1 MSIAVSGDPVSGVA
15 ENLRAARA
23 AVPECPCRRPGAL
36 RLRRV
41 TSGALRAALRHLG
54 ALAEPCR
61 AGVPDAHRLDRA
73 ARRRD
78 LFARACERGFRAG
91 AGEDRFRF
99 ARRCATMRETPVASK
114 DENKNPEL
122 FGPYEVYERLG
133 VGGMATVHRAKK
145 QGIEGFERV
154 VALKRMLSHLADDE
168 TFIQSFVREARL
180 ASQLQH
186 GNIIH
191 IYDLGRVGRV
201 YYIAME
207 YIRGRD
213 LRKILK
219 QTAYATGPMPLAMM
233 LMLARQLC
241 DALDYAHG
249 LADETGE
256 PLGLVHRD
264 VSPSNIL
271 IAADGHLKI
280 IDFGIAKATSSSLRT
295 LSGRVKG
302 KFAYMAP
309 EAIHGKQLD
318 RRTDIFAVG
327 TVAHEML
334 TARPLFA
341 TKNQFDTIRRITQEE
356 VKPPSHYNPE
366 CPPELDEIIMTALAK
381 SPDER
386 WQTAGAMHRALDH
399 VAKKHGLQTTNR
411 EIAEWL
417 EWAFQQPL
425 QQKRVELTHRT
436 DVDVVK
442 ANEPAVK
449 EPTVKE
455 PTLKSGPVVP
465 VENLDSASIELVW
478 GGRVGGRSRRD
489 SGGPGELVDAPYAV
503 DDRGSQP
510 VPVQSLA
517 EAGSGAV
524 HSFPLHA
531 GARDG
536 SQPYRMPTP
545 VPPIP
550 IGPAVSEGSRPVS
563 RPIDAREA
571 AGQST
576 MLGVAP
582 PPLRHSTKPTSAPQ
596 PVFGPPGTTGS
607 GPVSTPSLPPPQRTT
622 PHMRNAPERPRPQ
635 PPQGQSSARTLVQIL
650 LVLALCVGAAVG
662 GYFIVLAVFGN

>member
-1 MSIAVSGDPVSGVA
+1 VSFGAV
-15 ENLRAARA
+15 AA
-23 AVPECPCRRPGAL
+23 
-36 RLRRV
+36 
-41 TSGALRAALRHLG
+41 TSG
-54 ALAEPCR
+54 
-61 AGVPDAHRLDRA
+61 
-73 ARRRD
+73 
-78 LFARACERGFRAG
+78 
-91 AGEDRFRF
+91 FRF
-99 ARRCATMRETPVASK
+99 ARQCVTMRQSTVASNEEK
-114 DENKNPEL
+114 KKPEL
-122 FGPYEVYERLG
+122 FGPYEVFERIG

-207 YIRGRD
+207 YVRGRD

-233 LMLARQLC
+233 LMLAHQLC

-249 LADETGE
+249 LADEAGE

-309 EAIHGKQLD
+309 EAIQGKQLD

-327 TVAHEML
+327 IVAHEML

-341 TKNQFDTIRRITQEE
+341 TKNQFETIRKITQEE
-356 VKPPSHYNPE
+356 VKPPSFYNPE

-411 EIAEWL
+411 EVAEWI

-425 QQKRVELTHRT
+425 QSKRI
-436 DVDVVK
+436 
-442 ANEPAVK
+442 EPAIKTAV
-449 EPTVKE
+449 ERPQGKE

-465 VENLDSASIELVW
+465 MENLDSASIELVW
-478 GGRVGGRSRRD
+478 GGQQVGRGQRGSGPVNGDALD
-489 SGGPGELVDAPYAV
+489 SPPHAV
-503 DDRGSQP
+503 DDGRGSQP
-510 VPVQSLA
+510 MAFPAMSEPASGQQGVPVAMGGPAS
-517 EAGSGAV
+517 
-524 HSFPLHA
+524 
-531 GARDG
+531 DG
-536 SQPYRMPTP
+536 SQPYARL
-545 VPPIP
+545 
-550 IGPAVSEGSRPVS
+550 PASDSSQPHARVAALHGSGQIVASMGGTDSRPVQ
-563 RPIDAREA
+563 RPTDPRQS

-582 PPLRHSTKPTSAPQ
+582 PPGQGWR
-596 PVFGPPGTTGS
+596 PPKGADS
-607 GPVSTPSLPPPQRTT
+607 GLIGMPPSTPAPPAQPSPSPGLSSPRPVRRPT
-622 PHMRNAPERPRPQ
+622 PEMRNAPTLPRPTLEA
-635 PPQGQSSARTLVQIL
+635 PRSPLRTTLQIA
-650 LVLALCVGAAVG
+650 LVLVLCAGAAVG
-662 GYFIVLAVFGN
+662 GYFIVLAIFGG

>member
-1 MSIAVSGDPVSGVA
+1 M
-15 ENLRAARA
+15 
-23 AVPECPCRRPGAL
+23 
-36 RLRRV
+36 
-41 TSGALRAALRHLG
+41 
-54 ALAEPCR
+54 
-61 AGVPDAHRLDRA
+61 
-73 ARRRD
+73 
-78 LFARACERGFRAG
+78 
-91 AGEDRFRF
+91 
-99 ARRCATMRETPVASK
+99 
-114 DENKNPEL
+114 
-122 FGPYEVYERLG
+122 
-133 VGGMATVHRAKK
+133 
-145 QGIEGFERV
+145 

-168 TFIQSFVREARL
+168 TFIKSFVREARL

-191 IYDLGRVGRV
+191 IYDLGRVDRV

-249 LADETGE
+249 LEDENGE

-309 EAIHGKQLD
+309 EAIQGKQLD

-341 TKNQFDTIRRITQEE
+341 TKNQFDTIRKITQEQ
-356 VKPPSHYNPE
+356 VKRPSHYNPE

-386 WQTAGAMHRALDH
+386 WQSAGAMHRALDH
-399 VAKKHGLQTTNR
+399 VARKHGLQTTNR
-411 EIAEWL
+411 EIAEWM

-425 QQKRVELTHRT
+425 QPRRVELHR
-436 DVDVVK
+436 
-442 ANEPAVK
+442 AEAAPAK
-449 EPTVKE
+449 VKE

-478 GGRVGGRSRRD
+478 GGRGSGRSRRD
-489 SGGPGELVDAPYAV
+489 SGNSGSGGIPDAATPR
-503 DDRGSQP
+503 DDRASQP
-510 VPVQSLA
+510 IPILDPGSGP
-517 EAGSGAV
+517 GSGAV
-524 HSFPLHA
+524 AA
-531 GARDG
+531 GVPRPASGGAGSQRYHGMPAQNPTPSVASLAARDV
-536 SQPYRMPTP
+536 R
-545 VPPIP
+545 PP
-550 IGPAVSEGSRPVS
+550 A
-563 RPIDAREA
+563 DAQG

-582 PPLRHSTKPTSAPQ
+582 PPVTGRRSKTTSAPE
-596 PVFGPPGTTGS
+596 VAYAPPGTTGS
-607 GPVSTPSLPPPQRTT
+607 APMMPLAPPQRTT
-622 PHMRNAPERPRPQ
+622 PPVRSVPELPRPY
-635 PPQGQSSARTLVQIL
+635 PTESRSSLRSVLQIA
-650 LVLALCVGAAVG
+650 LVLALCGAAAVG
-662 GYFIVLAVFGN
+662 GYFIVLALFGS

>member
-1 MSIAVSGDPVSGVA
+1 
-15 ENLRAARA
+15 
-23 AVPECPCRRPGAL
+23 
-36 RLRRV
+36 
-41 TSGALRAALRHLG
+41 
-54 ALAEPCR
+54 
-61 AGVPDAHRLDRA
+61 
-73 ARRRD
+73 
-78 LFARACERGFRAG
+78 
-91 AGEDRFRF
+91 
-99 ARRCATMRETPVASK
+99 MRQTPVASK
-114 DENKNPEL
+114 DENNKPEL
-122 FGPYEVYERLG
+122 FGPYEVYERIG

-168 TFIQSFVREARL
+168 TFIKSFVREARL

-207 YIRGRD
+207 YVRGRD

-219 QTAYATGPMPLAMM
+219 QSAYATGPMPLAMM
-233 LMLARQLC
+233 LMLTHQLC
-241 DALDYAHG
+241 DALDYAHD
-249 LADETGE
+249 LADENGE

-309 EAIHGKQLD
+309 EAIQGKQLD

-327 TVAHEML
+327 IVAHEML

-341 TKNQFDTIRRITQEE
+341 TKNQFDTIRKITQEQ
-356 VKPPSHYNPE
+356 VKPPSYYNPE
-366 CPPELDEIIMTALAK
+366 VPRDLDEIIMTALAK

-411 EIAEWL
+411 EVAEWI

-425 QQKRVELTHRT
+425 QSKRVEPVQKTEVER
-436 DVDVVK
+436 
-442 ANEPAVK
+442 PRG
-449 EPTVKE
+449 KE

-478 GGRVGGRSRRD
+478 GGRVIGRSRRD
-489 SGGPGELVDAPYAV
+489 SGGPASGDAQDGSPLPV
-503 DDRGSQP
+503 DDARGSQP

-517 EAGSGAV
+517 DPGSGPGVPVA
-524 HSFPLHA
+524 SS
-531 GARDG
+531 GSDS
-536 SQPYRMPTP
+536 SQPYAR
-545 VPPIP
+545 VPALQGAAPLSL
-550 IGPAVSEGSRPVS
+550 GAPADSRPVS
-563 RPIDAREA
+563 RPPDPRMA

-582 PPLRHSTKPTSAPQ
+582 PPGWRSKTTSAPEMA
-596 PVFGPPGTTGS
+596 VPGAGATTAPSATPASRS
-607 GPVSTPSLPPPQRTT
+607 GQRNTPAPRDVPELP
-622 PHMRNAPERPRPQ
+622 RPRLDEERSPLR
-635 PPQGQSSARTLVQIL
+635 SALQIL
-650 LVLALCVGAAVG
+650 LVLVLCAGAAVG
-662 GYFIVLAVFGN
+662 GYFLVLELFGG

>member
-1 MSIAVSGDPVSGVA
+1 
-15 ENLRAARA
+15 
-23 AVPECPCRRPGAL
+23 
-36 RLRRV
+36 
-41 TSGALRAALRHLG
+41 
-54 ALAEPCR
+54 
-61 AGVPDAHRLDRA
+61 
-73 ARRRD
+73 
-78 LFARACERGFRAG
+78 
-91 AGEDRFRF
+91 
-99 ARRCATMRETPVASK
+99 MRQSTVASNEEK
-114 DENKNPEL
+114 KKPEL
-122 FGPYEVYERLG
+122 FGPYEVYERIG

-207 YIRGRD
+207 YVRGRD

-233 LMLARQLC
+233 LMLAHQLC

-249 LADETGE
+249 LADENGE

-309 EAIHGKQLD
+309 EAIQGKQLD

-327 TVAHEML
+327 IVAHEML

-341 TKNQFDTIRRITQEE
+341 TKNQFETIRRITQEE
-356 VKPPSHYNPE
+356 VKPPSFYNPE
-366 CPPELDEIIMTALAK
+366 CPRDLDEIIMTALAK

-411 EIAEWL
+411 EVAEWI

-425 QQKRVELTHRT
+425 QSKRVEPAI
-436 DVDVVK
+436 K
-442 ANEPAVK
+442 AAV
-449 EPTVKE
+449 EQPQAKE

-465 VENLDSASIELVW
+465 MENLDSASIELVW
-478 GGRVGGRSRRD
+478 GGQVAGRSRRSSGPVLGDD
-489 SGGPGELVDAPYAV
+489 SSPHPLEEG
-503 DDRGSQP
+503 RGSQP
-510 VPVQSLA
+510 APAAALNEPGEQQGVPVPI
-517 EAGSGAV
+517 GGA
-524 HSFPLHA
+524 SS
-531 GARDG
+531 DG
-536 SQPYRMPTP
+536 SQPYPRLPSSDSSQP
-545 VPPIP
+545 H
-550 IGPAVSEGSRPVS
+550 GRLAALHGSGQVVAALAGSDSRS
-563 RPIDAREA
+563 AQRPIDPRQT

-582 PPLRHSTKPTSAPQ
+582 PPGAGWRAPK
-596 PVFGPPGTTGS
+596 GAES
-607 GPVSTPSLPPPQRTT
+607 GAVSTPGSVSAPMPTPPPPQRVTPSPGLPATT
-622 PHMRNAPERPRPQ
+622 PARRQTPEVRNAPTLPRPTLEQ
-635 PPQGQSSARTLVQIL
+635 PRSTLRTVLQIV
-650 LVLALCVGAAVG
+650 LVLVLCAGAAVG
-662 GYFIVLAVFGN
+662 GYFIVLAIFGG

>member
-1 MSIAVSGDPVSGVA
+1 
-15 ENLRAARA
+15 
-23 AVPECPCRRPGAL
+23 
-36 RLRRV
+36 
-41 TSGALRAALRHLG
+41 
-54 ALAEPCR
+54 
-61 AGVPDAHRLDRA
+61 
-73 ARRRD
+73 
-78 LFARACERGFRAG
+78 
-91 AGEDRFRF
+91 
-99 ARRCATMRETPVASK
+99 MRQSTVASNEEK
-114 DENKNPEL
+114 KKPEL
-122 FGPYEVYERLG
+122 FGPYEVYERIG

-191 IYDLGRVGRV
+191 IYDLGRVGRI

-207 YIRGRD
+207 YVRGRD

-233 LMLARQLC
+233 LMLAHQLC
-241 DALDYAHG
+241 DALDYAHS
-249 LADETGE
+249 LTDENGE

-309 EAIHGKQLD
+309 EAIQGQQLD

-327 TVAHEML
+327 IVAHEML

-341 TKNQFDTIRRITQEE
+341 TKNQFETIRKITQDE
-356 VKPPSHYNPE
+356 VKPPSFYNPE
-366 CPPELDEIIMTALAK
+366 CPPELDEIVMTALAK

-411 EIAEWL
+411 EIAEWI

-425 QQKRVELTHRT
+425 QSKRVE
-436 DVDVVK
+436 
-442 ANEPAVK
+442 PAIKTAV
-449 EPTVKE
+449 ERPQGKE

-478 GGRVGGRSRRD
+478 GGQVGGRSRRSSGPVLGDGQD
-489 SGGPGELVDAPYAV
+489 SAPHPL
-503 DDRGSQP
+503 DDGHGSQP
-510 VPVQSLA
+510 VPAPGESSGNSVQH
-517 EAGSGAV
+517 GVPVPVGGA
-524 HSFPLHA
+524 SS
-531 GARDG
+531 DG
-536 SQPYRMPTP
+536 SQPYPRISSSEASQPNARLAALHGSGQVVAGAP
-545 VPPIP
+545 
-550 IGPAVSEGSRPVS
+550 GSDSRAVQRPVDP
-563 RPIDAREA
+563 RQT

-582 PPLRHSTKPTSAPQ
+582 PPGQGWRGPKSAESGAVTAQSPASAPLPASQ
-596 PVFGPPGTTGS
+596 KRVTPSPSISAATPARR
-607 GPVSTPSLPPPQRTT
+607 STPEVR
-622 PHMRNAPERPRPQ
+622 HAPTLPRPTLQ
-635 PPQGQSSARTLVQIL
+635 ESRSRLRTALQIA
-650 LVLALCVGAAVG
+650 LVLALCAGAAVG
-662 GYFIVLAVFGN
+662 GYFIVLAIFGG

>member
-1 MSIAVSGDPVSGVA
+1 
-15 ENLRAARA
+15 
-23 AVPECPCRRPGAL
+23 
-36 RLRRV
+36 
-41 TSGALRAALRHLG
+41 
-54 ALAEPCR
+54 
-61 AGVPDAHRLDRA
+61 
-73 ARRRD
+73 
-78 LFARACERGFRAG
+78 
-91 AGEDRFRF
+91 
-99 ARRCATMRETPVASK
+99 MRQSPVASK
-114 DENKNPEL
+114 EENKNPEL
-122 FGPYEVYERLG
+122 FGPYEVYERIG

-168 TFIQSFVREARL
+168 TFIKSFVREARL

-207 YIRGRD
+207 YVRGRD

-233 LMLARQLC
+233 LMLSQQLC
-241 DALDYAHG
+241 DALDYAHS
-249 LADETGE
+249 LVDENGE

-309 EAIHGKQLD
+309 EAIQGKQLD

-327 TVAHEML
+327 IVAHEML

-341 TKNQFDTIRRITQEE
+341 TKNQFDTIRKITQEE
-356 VKPPSHYNPE
+356 AKPPSYYNPE

-399 VAKKHGLQTTNR
+399 VAKKHGLQTSSR
-411 EIAEWL
+411 EIAEWM
-417 EWAFQQPL
+417 EWSFQQPL
-425 QQKRVELTHRT
+425 QSKRVEMMQKTEVER
-436 DVDVVK
+436 
-442 ANEPAVK
+442 PQG
-449 EPTVKE
+449 KE

-465 VENLDSASIELVW
+465 VENLDSASIEMVW
-478 GGRVGGRSRRD
+478 GGRVGGRRRD
-489 SGGPGELVDAPYAV
+489 SGGPTSDIPDASM
-503 DDRGSQP
+503 DDRNSQPVPMQPMAEPGSGAVPAQAIPQSGMAGDGSQP
-510 VPVQSLA
+510 VPRLATSSSGPLAVSLA
-517 EAGSGAV
+517 ASG
-524 HSFPLHA
+524 
-531 GARDG
+531 D
-536 SQPYRMPTP
+536 
-545 VPPIP
+545 
-550 IGPAVSEGSRPVS
+550 SRPVS
-563 RPIDAREA
+563 RMPADSRQG

-582 PPLRHSTKPTSAPQ
+582 PPAAGRRSKPTSSPEM
-596 PVFGPPGTTGS
+596 
-607 GPVSTPSLPPPQRTT
+607 VSTPFSGSTPAMSPPPQRTT
-622 PHMRNAPERPRPQ
+622 PQVRNVPELPRPS
-635 PPQGQSSARTLVQIL
+635 PPQGQSSLRTVLQII

-662 GYFIVLAVFGN
+662 GYFIVLAVFGA

>member
-1 MSIAVSGDPVSGVA
+1 
-15 ENLRAARA
+15 
-23 AVPECPCRRPGAL
+23 
-36 RLRRV
+36 
-41 TSGALRAALRHLG
+41 
-54 ALAEPCR
+54 
-61 AGVPDAHRLDRA
+61 
-73 ARRRD
+73 
-78 LFARACERGFRAG
+78 
-91 AGEDRFRF
+91 
-99 ARRCATMRETPVASK
+99 MRQSPVASK
-114 DENKNPEL
+114 EENKKPEL
-122 FGPYEVYERLG
+122 FGPYEVYERIG

-168 TFIQSFVREARL
+168 TFIKSFVREARL

-207 YIRGRD
+207 YVRGRD

-219 QTAYATGPMPLAMM
+219 QSAYATGPMPLAMM

-249 LADETGE
+249 LADENGE

-309 EAIHGKQLD
+309 EAIQGKQLD

-341 TKNQFDTIRRITQEE
+341 TKNQFDTIRKITQEE
-356 VKPPSHYNPE
+356 VKPPSYYNPE
-366 CPPELDEIIMTALAK
+366 CPPDLDEIIMTALAK

-399 VAKKHGLQTTNR
+399 VAKNHGLQTTNR
-411 EIAEWL
+411 EIAEWM

-425 QQKRVELTHRT
+425 QSKRVELMHKTEVEQPRG
-436 DVDVVK
+436 
-442 ANEPAVK
+442 
-449 EPTVKE
+449 KE

-478 GGRVGGRSRRD
+478 GGRVGGRNRRD
-489 SGGPGELVDAPYAV
+489 SGAPSTGDIPDASSFPM
-503 DDRGSQP
+503 DDRNSGP
-510 VPVQSLA
+510 TPSLSDP
-517 EAGSGAV
+517 GSGAI
-524 HSFPLHA
+524 SAQSIPLPSS
-531 GARDG
+531 GGDG
-536 SQPYRMPTP
+536 SQPHARLATP
-545 VPPIP
+545 SSGPIAISLAASGDP
-550 IGPAVSEGSRPVS
+550 RPVS
-563 RPIDAREA
+563 RLPIDPRQS

-582 PPLRHSTKPTSAPQ
+582 PPAAGRRAKPTSAPELISAPASGAT
-596 PVFGPPGTTGS
+596 PVMA
-607 GPVSTPSLPPPQRTT
+607 PPPRRDAPQV
-622 PHMRNAPERPRPQ
+622 RNVPELPRPNQ
-635 PPQGQSSARTLVQIL
+635 QHPPAAPSSLRTMLQII
-650 LVLALCVGAAVG
+650 LVLVLCAGAAVG
-662 GYFIVLAVFGN
+662 GYFIVLAVFGA

>member
-1 MSIAVSGDPVSGVA
+1 
-15 ENLRAARA
+15 
-23 AVPECPCRRPGAL
+23 
-36 RLRRV
+36 
-41 TSGALRAALRHLG
+41 
-54 ALAEPCR
+54 
-61 AGVPDAHRLDRA
+61 
-73 ARRRD
+73 
-78 LFARACERGFRAG
+78 
-91 AGEDRFRF
+91 
-99 ARRCATMRETPVASK
+99 MRQSPVASK
-114 DENKNPEL
+114 EENKKPEL
-122 FGPYEVYERLG
+122 FGPYEVYERIG

-168 TFIQSFVREARL
+168 TFIKSFVREARL

-207 YIRGRD
+207 YVRGRD

-233 LMLARQLC
+233 LMLSQQLC

-249 LADETGE
+249 LADENGE

-280 IDFGIAKATSSSLRT
+280 IDFGIAKATSSSLKT

-309 EAIHGKQLD
+309 EAIQGKQLD

-327 TVAHEML
+327 IVAHEML

-341 TKNQFDTIRRITQEE
+341 TKNQFDTIRKITQEE
-356 VKPPSHYNPE
+356 AKPPSYYNPE
-366 CPPELDEIIMTALAK
+366 CPRDLDEIIMTALAK

-399 VAKKHGLQTTNR
+399 VAKKHGLQTSNR

-425 QQKRVELTHRT
+425 QSKRVELMQKTEVER
-436 DVDVVK
+436 
-442 ANEPAVK
+442 PRG
-449 EPTVKE
+449 KE

-478 GGRVGGRSRRD
+478 GGRMGGSGRRRD
-489 SGGPGELVDAPYAV
+489 SGAPSTGDIPDASFST
-503 DDRGSQP
+503 DDRNSQP
-510 VPVQSLA
+510 VPMAMA
-517 EAGSGAV
+517 EPGSGAV
-524 HSFPLHA
+524 SVPAIPQLVSA
-531 GARDG
+531 SDG
-536 SQPYRMPTP
+536 SQPHARLITP
-545 VPPIP
+545 SSGPNSGPI
-550 IGPAVSEGSRPVS
+550 AVSLAASGDPRPVS
-563 RPIDAREA
+563 RPPMDPRQQQAG
-571 AGQST
+571 GQST
-576 MLGVAP
+576 MLGMAP
-582 PPLRHSTKPTSAPQ
+582 PPAAGRRAKPTSSPEM
-596 PVFGPPGTTGS
+596 
-607 GPVSTPSLPPPQRTT
+607 VSTPLSGSAPVPSRPPQRNT
-622 PHMRNAPERPRPQ
+622 PPVRSAPELPRPTS
-635 PPQGQSSARTLVQIL
+635 PQEPSKLRTVLQIA
-650 LVLALCVGAAVG
+650 LVLILCVGAAVG
-662 GYFIVLAVFGN
+662 GYFIVLSIFGE

>member
-1 MSIAVSGDPVSGVA
+1 
-15 ENLRAARA
+15 
-23 AVPECPCRRPGAL
+23 
-36 RLRRV
+36 
-41 TSGALRAALRHLG
+41 
-54 ALAEPCR
+54 
-61 AGVPDAHRLDRA
+61 
-73 ARRRD
+73 
-78 LFARACERGFRAG
+78 
-91 AGEDRFRF
+91 
-99 ARRCATMRETPVASK
+99 MRQSTVASNEEK
-114 DENKNPEL
+114 KNPEL
-122 FGPYEVYERLG
+122 FGPYEVFERIG

-207 YIRGRD
+207 YVRGRD

-233 LMLARQLC
+233 LMLAHQLC

-249 LADETGE
+249 LADEAGE

-309 EAIHGKQLD
+309 EAIQGKQLD

-327 TVAHEML
+327 IVAHEML

-341 TKNQFDTIRRITQEE
+341 TKNQFETIRKITQEE
-356 VKPPSHYNPE
+356 VKPPSFYNPE

-381 SPDER
+381 SPNER

-411 EIAEWL
+411 EVAEWI

-425 QQKRVELTHRT
+425 QSKRI
-436 DVDVVK
+436 
-442 ANEPAVK
+442 EPAVK
-449 EPTVKE
+449 TAVEQPQAKE

-465 VENLDSASIELVW
+465 MENLDSASIELVW
-478 GGRVGGRSRRD
+478 GGQQVGRSQRGSGSVNGDALD
-489 SGGPGELVDAPYAV
+489 SSPGPDDGRSSQSPGEPASSGQQGVPVAMGGPA
-503 DDRGSQP
+503 S
-510 VPVQSLA
+510 
-517 EAGSGAV
+517 
-524 HSFPLHA
+524 
-531 GARDG
+531 DG
-536 SQPYRMPTP
+536 SQPHARLSSSDSSQPHARLPSGDSSQPHARIAALHGSGQIVASMAGADSRSMQRPTDP
-545 VPPIP
+545 
-550 IGPAVSEGSRPVS
+550 RQ
-563 RPIDAREA
+563 A

-582 PPLRHSTKPTSAPQ
+582 PPGQGWRPPKGGDSGLLGAPPPASAPPPSQPTS
-596 PVFGPPGTTGS
+596 V
-607 GPVSTPSLPPPQRTT
+607 LPPSPVLSS
-622 PHMRNAPERPRPQ
+622 PRPVQ
-635 PPQGQSSARTLVQIL
+635 RHAPDQRHAPTLPRPTLEAPRSPLRTALQIA
-650 LVLALCVGAAVG
+650 LVLVLCAGAAVG
-662 GYFIVLAVFGN
+662 GYFIVLAIFGG

>member
-1 MSIAVSGDPVSGVA
+1 
-15 ENLRAARA
+15 
-23 AVPECPCRRPGAL
+23 
-36 RLRRV
+36 
-41 TSGALRAALRHLG
+41 
-54 ALAEPCR
+54 
-61 AGVPDAHRLDRA
+61 
-73 ARRRD
+73 
-78 LFARACERGFRAG
+78 
-91 AGEDRFRF
+91 
-99 ARRCATMRETPVASK
+99 MRQSTVASNEEK
-114 DENKNPEL
+114 KNPEL
-122 FGPYEVYERLG
+122 FGPYEVFERIG

-207 YIRGRD
+207 YVRGRD

-233 LMLARQLC
+233 LMLAHQLC

-249 LADETGE
+249 LADEAGE

-309 EAIHGKQLD
+309 EAIQGKQLD

-327 TVAHEML
+327 IVAHEML

-341 TKNQFDTIRRITQEE
+341 TKNQFETIRKITQEE
-356 VKPPSHYNPE
+356 VKPPSFYNPE

-381 SPDER
+381 SPNER

-399 VAKKHGLQTTNR
+399 VAKKHGLQATNR
-411 EIAEWL
+411 EVAEWI

-425 QQKRVELTHRT
+425 QSKRI
-436 DVDVVK
+436 
-442 ANEPAVK
+442 EPAVK
-449 EPTVKE
+449 TAVEQPPAKE

-465 VENLDSASIELVW
+465 MENLDSASIELVW
-478 GGRVGGRSRRD
+478 GGQQVGRGRRGSGSVNGDALD
-489 SGGPGELVDAPYAV
+489 SSQGPDDVRSSQPSGAHASSGQQGVPVAMGGPA
-503 DDRGSQP
+503 S
-510 VPVQSLA
+510 
-517 EAGSGAV
+517 
-524 HSFPLHA
+524 
-531 GARDG
+531 DG
-536 SQPYRMPTP
+536 SQPYARLPSNDSSQAHGRLPSSDSSQPHARVAALHGSGQIVASMA
-545 VPPIP
+545 
-550 IGPAVSEGSRPVS
+550 GADSRPMQ
-563 RPIDAREA
+563 RPTDPRQA

-582 PPLRHSTKPTSAPQ
+582 PPGQGWRPAKGADSGLLGAPPPAPAPPPSQPTS
-596 PVFGPPGTTGS
+596 V
-607 GPVSTPSLPPPQRTT
+607 LPPSPVLSS
-622 PHMRNAPERPRPQ
+622 PRPMQ
-635 PPQGQSSARTLVQIL
+635 RHAPDQRHAPTLPRPTLEAPRSPLRTALQIA
-650 LVLALCVGAAVG
+650 LVLVLCAGAAVG
-662 GYFIVLAVFGN
+662 GYFIVLAIFGG

>member
-1 MSIAVSGDPVSGVA
+1 
-15 ENLRAARA
+15 
-23 AVPECPCRRPGAL
+23 
-36 RLRRV
+36 
-41 TSGALRAALRHLG
+41 
-54 ALAEPCR
+54 
-61 AGVPDAHRLDRA
+61 
-73 ARRRD
+73 
-78 LFARACERGFRAG
+78 
-91 AGEDRFRF
+91 
-99 ARRCATMRETPVASK
+99 MRQSPVASK
-114 DENKNPEL
+114 EENKQPEL
-122 FGPYEVYERLG
+122 FGPYEVYERIG

-168 TFIQSFVREARL
+168 TFIKSFVREARL

-207 YIRGRD
+207 YVRGRD

-233 LMLARQLC
+233 LLLARQLC

-249 LADETGE
+249 LADENGE

-309 EAIHGKQLD
+309 EAIQGKQLD

-341 TKNQFDTIRRITQEE
+341 TKNQFDTIRKITQEE
-356 VKPPSHYNPE
+356 AKPPSYYNPE

-386 WQTAGAMHRALDH
+386 WQSAGAMHRALDH

-411 EIAEWL
+411 EIAEWM

-425 QQKRVELTHRT
+425 QSKRVEPPQ
-436 DVDVVK
+436 K
-442 ANEPAVK
+442 AEVERPK
-449 EPTVKE
+449 VKE

-478 GGRVGGRSRRD
+478 GGRAAGRNRRD
-489 SGGPGELVDAPYAV
+489 SGGPSTGDVPDAPM

-510 VPVQSLA
+510 VPVQPLLDP
-517 EAGSGAV
+517 GSGAV
-524 HSFPLHA
+524 SVQSIPLVP
-531 GARDG
+531 GPGEG
-536 SQPYRMPTP
+536 SQPYQRISTP
-545 VPPIP
+545 SGTPM
-550 IGPAVSEGSRPVS
+550 AVSLAASGDSRPVS
-563 RPIDAREA
+563 RVPIDPHQS

-576 MLGVAP
+576 MLGMAP
-582 PPLRHSTKPTSAPQ
+582 PPTSGRRGKPTSAPEQ
-596 PVFGPPGTTGS
+596 AYTPPGTSSTPLMPMPS
-607 GPVSTPSLPPPQRTT
+607 MPSTPSMPPPQRTT
-622 PHMRNAPERPRPQ
+622 PPVRNMPQLPRPV
-635 PPQGQSSARTLVQIL
+635 PPQEQSRMRTVLQIV
-650 LVLALCVGAAVG
+650 LVLALCAGAAVG
-662 GYFIVLAVFGN
+662 GYFIVLAVFGA

>member
-1 MSIAVSGDPVSGVA
+1 MSVQSGPGARTPGRPPGPAGCAGISSGVVH
-15 ENLRAARA
+15 LRIGSTPRRDPGNVGLCARA
-23 AVPECPCRRPGAL
+23 RAFRAVPG
-36 RLRRV
+36 
-41 TSGALRAALRHLG
+41 
-54 ALAEPCR
+54 
-61 AGVPDAHRLDRA
+61 D
-73 ARRRD
+73 
-78 LFARACERGFRAG
+78 
-91 AGEDRFRF
+91 DRFRF
-99 ARRCATMRETPVASK
+99 ARRCATIQKTPVASK
-114 DENKNPEL
+114 EENKNPEL
-122 FGPYEVYERLG
+122 FGPYEVYERIG

-168 TFIQSFVREARL
+168 TFIKSFVREARL

-207 YIRGRD
+207 YVRGRD

-219 QTAYATGPMPLAMM
+219 QAAYATGPMPLAMM
-233 LMLARQLC
+233 LMLSQQLC

-249 LADETGE
+249 LTDENGE

-280 IDFGIAKATSSSLRT
+280 IDFGIAKATSSSLKT

-309 EAIHGKQLD
+309 EAIQGKQLD

-327 TVAHEML
+327 IVAHEML

-341 TKNQFDTIRRITQEE
+341 TKNQFDTIRKITQEE
-356 VKPPSHYNPE
+356 VKPPSYYNPQ
-366 CPPELDEIIMTALAK
+366 CPRDLDEIIMTALAK

-399 VAKKHGLQTTNR
+399 VAKKHGLQTSNR

-425 QQKRVELTHRT
+425 QSKRVELMQKTEVERP
-436 DVDVVK
+436 K
-442 ANEPAVK
+442 G
-449 EPTVKE
+449 KE

-478 GGRVGGRSRRD
+478 GGRMGGGRNRH
-489 SGGPGELVDAPYAV
+489 SGGPTTGDIPDASFSM
-503 DDRGSQP
+503 DDRNSQP
-510 VPVQSLA
+510 LPMPVA
-517 EAGSGAV
+517 EPGSGAV
-524 HSFPLHA
+524 SAQGIPQLA
-531 GARDG
+531 SPNDG
-536 SQPYRMPTP
+536 SQPHARLLTP
-545 VPPIP
+545 NSGPI
-550 IGPAVSEGSRPVS
+550 AVNLAASGDSRPVS
-563 RPIDAREA
+563 RLPSDPRLNA
-571 AGQST
+571 AQST
-576 MLGVAP
+576 MLGMAP
-582 PPLRHSTKPTSAPQ
+582 PPTAGRRAKPTSSPEM
-596 PVFGPPGTTGS
+596 P
-607 GPVSTPSLPPPQRTT
+607 STPISGSTPVLSRPPQRTT
-622 PHMRNAPERPRPQ
+622 PPVRTAPELPRPH
-635 PPQGQSSARTLVQIL
+635 PGQEQSRLRTVLQIA
-650 LVLALCVGAAVG
+650 LVLILCVGAAVG
-662 GYFIVLAVFGN
+662 GYFIVLAIFGE

>member
-1 MSIAVSGDPVSGVA
+1 M
-15 ENLRAARA
+15 RQ
-23 AVPECPCRRPGAL
+23 
-36 RLRRV
+36 
-41 TSGALRAALRHLG
+41 TS
-54 ALAEPCR
+54 
-61 AGVPDAHRLDRA
+61 
-73 ARRRD
+73 
-78 LFARACERGFRAG
+78 
-91 AGEDRFRF
+91 
-99 ARRCATMRETPVASK
+99 VASK
-114 DENKNPEL
+114 EENRTPEL
-122 FGPYEVYERLG
+122 FGPYEVYERIG

-168 TFIQSFVREARL
+168 TFIKSFVREARL

-207 YIRGRD
+207 YVRGRD

-219 QTAYATGPMPLAMM
+219 QSAYATGPMPLAMM
-233 LMLARQLC
+233 LMLSQQLC

-249 LADETGE
+249 LADENGE

-309 EAIHGKQLD
+309 EAIQGKQLD

-327 TVAHEML
+327 IVAHEML

-341 TKNQFDTIRRITQEE
+341 TKNQFDTIRKITQEE
-356 VKPPSHYNPE
+356 VKPPSHYNRE
-366 CPPELDEIIMTALAK
+366 CPPDLDEIIMTALAK

-411 EIAEWL
+411 EIAEWM

-425 QQKRVELTHRT
+425 QAKRVELAQKTEVER
-436 DVDVVK
+436 
-442 ANEPAVK
+442 PRG
-449 EPTVKE
+449 KE

-478 GGRVGGRSRRD
+478 GGRAAGRSRRD
-489 SGGPGELVDAPYAV
+489 SGGPGLTGDIPDAM
-503 DDRGSQP
+503 DDRNSQP
-510 VPVQSLA
+510 VPMASTA
-517 EAGSGAV
+517 EPGSGAV
-524 HSFPLHA
+524 SVQGIPQL
-531 GARDG
+531 GSDG
-536 SQPYRMPTP
+536 SQPHARLSTP
-545 VPPIP
+545 SSGPI
-550 IGPAVSEGSRPVS
+550 AVSLAASGESRPVS
-563 RPIDAREA
+563 RLPVDPRQAV
-571 AGQST
+571 GQST
-576 MLGVAP
+576 MLGMAP
-582 PPLRHSTKPTSAPQ
+582 PPTAGRRAKPTSSPEM
-596 PVFGPPGTTGS
+596 PMTPSS
-607 GPVSTPSLPPPQRTT
+607 GSTPVLSPPPQRNT
-622 PHMRNAPERPRPQ
+622 PPVRNVPELPRPN
-635 PPQGQSSARTLVQIL
+635 PPQPQSSLRTVLQII
-650 LVLALCVGAAVG
+650 LVLVLCAGAAVG
-662 GYFIVLAVFGN
+662 GYFIVLSVFGD